1 MPGFKGVIVNAPRFS
16 GITRTVLGLKGI
28 NLTVKK
34 ECLGVI
40 GRNGAEK
47 THVAF
52 LGVAQPTE
60 AGLVSGKTH
69 LLELAPVFI
78 QT

>member
-47 THVAF
+47 HMSLFWV
-52 LGVAQPTE
+52 
-60 AGLVSGKTH
+60 
-69 LLELAPVFI
+69 
-78 QT
+78 